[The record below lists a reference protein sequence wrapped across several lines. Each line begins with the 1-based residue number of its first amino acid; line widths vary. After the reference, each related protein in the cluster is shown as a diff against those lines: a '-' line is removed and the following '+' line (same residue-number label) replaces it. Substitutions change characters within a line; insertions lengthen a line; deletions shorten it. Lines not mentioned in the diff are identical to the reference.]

1 MSPRYVHT
9 GSRCTPP
16 EFGNTLCGKISG
28 SNTPLSE
35 QLDEVNC
42 PICRRRLQ
50 AGWLRWEDVP
60 REGTAAGAL

>member
-1 MSPRYVHT
+1 VSPRYVHT

-16 EFGNTLCGKISG
+16 EFGKTLCGKISG
-28 SNTPLSE
+28 LNTPLSDLPE
-35 QLDEVNC
+35 QVTC